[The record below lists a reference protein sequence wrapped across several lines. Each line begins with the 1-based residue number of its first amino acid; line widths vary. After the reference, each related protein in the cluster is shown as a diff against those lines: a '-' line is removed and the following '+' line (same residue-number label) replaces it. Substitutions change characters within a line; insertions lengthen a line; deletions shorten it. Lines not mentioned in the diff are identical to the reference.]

1 MEFYAVEVLMLLGFL
16 LIVPAILSG
25 LLCWGTGA
33 FESNRW
39 FWLLPVS
46 YVGGFLAA
54 LIVALAVILISG
66 LLVDRN
72 KPQEKDSKY
81 FRFLIAR
88 CSELARAVL
97 SLKVSVEGMEKI
109 PKTGRFLLVCNH
121 LAEVDPLVL
130 MGCFHKT
137 GVTFVSKQENRDRFL
152 IGQYIHKI
160 RCPLMNR
167 ENDREAL
174 KTILHCIDM
183 LKEDQASIAVFP
195 EGYIKPDRKL
205 HHFRSGVFKIAQRA
219 KVPVVVCTLQNTQ
232 YIRFNYKKLK
242 KTHIYVHLLDV
253 VTPEQY
259 EGMST
264 VELGNMIYEIMARD
278 LGPENVSNEV

>member
-1 MEFYAVEVLMLLGFL
+1 MLLGFL
-16 LIVPAILSG
+16 LILPAILSG

-33 FESNRW
+33 FESNTW
-39 FWLLPVS
+39 FWLLPVG

-54 LIVALAVILISG
+54 LILFLGVILISG
-66 LLVDRN
+66 LTVNLE
-72 KPQEKDSKY
+72 KTQEKDSKY

-88 CSELARAVL
+88 VSEFAKLLL
-97 SLKVSVEGMEKI
+97 SVKVHSKGMEKL
-109 PKTGRFLLVCNH
+109 PKKGRFLLVCNH
-121 LAEVDPLVL
+121 LAEVDPLLL

-137 GVTFVSKQENRDRFL
+137 GLTFISKQENRDRFM
-152 IGQYIHKI
+152 IGQYMHKI

-174 KTILHCIDM
+174 KTILHAIDM
-183 LKEDQASIAVFP
+183 LKEDQASIGVFP
-195 EGYIKPDRKL
+195 EGYIRPDRKL
-205 HHFRSGVFKIAQRA
+205 HRFRSGVFKIAQRT

-242 KTHIYVHLLDV
+242 TTHIQLHLLDV
-253 VTPEQY
+253 ITPEQY

-264 VELGNMIYEIMARD
+264 VELGNMIYEMMAKD
-278 LGPENVSNEV
+278 LGPENISAEAD